1 MAAYDSVHC
10 WIYRSDRKAE
20 TYIYLAEEDGK
31 DALPA
36 GLRTVLEPFVFV
48 MKLDLHAGRKL
59 ARADVT
65 TVMEELSNRGFYL
78 QMPSTEMEKL
88 VPGSPLPQ

>member
-1 MAAYDSVHC
+1 MAANDSVHC

-20 TYIYLAEEDGK
+20 TYIYLVKEDGK
-31 DALPA
+31 DAIPA
-36 GLRTVLEPFVFV
+36 GLRTVLEPFAFV
-48 MKLDLHAGRKL
+48 MELDLHAGRKL

-78 QMPSTEMEKL
+78 QIPPTEVEKL
-88 VPGSPLPQ
+88 EPGSPLPQ